1 MVEFGT
7 EVEIDDNQRKEI
19 FVSVQYYV
27 FSEEDKQAYM
37 LQFTEEEKMVW
48 LRGVQLAATKLMRYD
63 IPAEARLFFQRY
75 VFGPVLKDEEYQE
88 NLGFRETPNKCVM
101 NM

>member
-1 MVEFGT
+1 MQF
-7 EVEIDDNQRKEI
+7 
-19 FVSVQYYV
+19 YV

-37 LQFTEEEKMVW
+37 LQFTEEEKIVW

-75 VFGPVLKDEEYQE
+75 VFSPVLKVEEYQD
-88 NLGFRETPNKCVM
+88 NLGFRETPTKCVM

>member
-7 EVEIDDNQRKEI
+7 EVEIDDNQRKEP

-27 FSEEDKQAYM
+27 FSEVDKQAYM
-37 LQFTEEEKMVW
+37 LQFSEEEKMVW
-48 LRGVQLAATKLMRYD
+48 LRGVERAATKLMRYD

-75 VFGPVLKDEEYQE
+75 VCYSVQ
-88 NLGFRETPNKCVM
+88 C
-101 NM
+101 

>member
-37 LQFTEEEKMVW
+37 VQFTEEEKMVW
-48 LRGVQLAATKLMRYD
+48 LRGVERAATKLMRYD
-63 IPAEARLFFQRY
+63 IPAEARFFSRGMYSVQWWKTKNTKRTW
-75 VFGPVLKDEEYQE
+75 VFAKHPT
-88 NLGFRETPNKCVM
+88 NA
-101 NM
+101 

>member
-1 MVEFGT
+1 
-7 EVEIDDNQRKEI
+7 
-19 FVSVQYYV
+19 
-27 FSEEDKQAYM
+27 M
-37 LQFTEEEKMVW
+37 LQFSEEEKMVW
-48 LRGVQLAATKLMRYD
+48 LRGVERAATKLMRYD

-75 VFGPVLKDEEYQE
+75 VFGPVLKDEEYQD